1 MKTVLMSRLSQIACH
16 VLIVSVA
23 IWPLGH
29 FSGAIGFGAAVAA
42 AQVSQ
47 RQKVS
52 SPAPA
57 SHKGEKLFAAS
68 CAGCHGLD
76 GRGGDRAPGIASGRV
91 QRLSDVQIFGI
102 IQHGITG
109 TGMPSFHSLTDAD
122 IKSVVA
128 HLRTLQGAKKT
139 ISLPGNPKRGKT
151 LFFGKAGCSRCHMA
165 AGAGGFIASDL
176 SGYARTHSADEARS
190 AITNPNPNGDKLAR
204 TATVTANDGEKYV
217 GRVRN
222 EDNFSLQLQDLDGAF
237 HFLAKSDVQSVEYN
251 SAPLMPANYGSTLGS
266 GELDDLISYLMSI
279 ANSGESETSKVPEEG
294 PEEEQ

>member
-1 MKTVLMSRLSQIACH
+1 MVISHFSQIACR

-23 IWPLGH
+23 ISPLGH
-29 FSGAIGFGAAVAA
+29 FSGAMGFGAAVAA

-47 RQKVS
+47 HQKVS
-52 SPAPA
+52 SPANPA
-57 SHKGEKLFAAS
+57 SRKGEKLFAAS

-76 GRGGDRAPGIASGRV
+76 GRGGDRAPGIAAGRV
-91 QRLSDVQIFGI
+91 QRLSDIEIFGI

-109 TGMPSFHSLTDAD
+109 TGMPSFHSLTDSD

-128 HLRTLQGAKKT
+128 HLRTLQGTKKT
-139 ISLPGNPKRGKT
+139 ISLPGDPNRGKT
-151 LFFGKAGCSRCHMA
+151 LFFGKAGCSGCHMA
-165 AGAGGFIASDL
+165 AGQGGFIASDL
-176 SGYARTHSADEARS
+176 SGYTRTHSVEEART
-190 AITNPNPNGDKLAR
+190 AITNPNASGDKLAHS
-204 TATVTANDGEKYV
+204 ATVTTRSGEKYA

-237 HFLAKSDVQSVEYN
+237 HFLAKSDVQSVEYS

-266 GELDDLISYLMSI
+266 GELDDLISYLMSV
-279 ANSGESETSKVPEEG
+279 ANSKESETSKVPEVG